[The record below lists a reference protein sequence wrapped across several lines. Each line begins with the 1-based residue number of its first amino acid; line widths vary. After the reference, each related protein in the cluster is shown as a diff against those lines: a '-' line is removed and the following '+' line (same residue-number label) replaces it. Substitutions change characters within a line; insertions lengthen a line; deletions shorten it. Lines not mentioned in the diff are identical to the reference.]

1 MVLCTGYT
9 LMGSVGFA
17 ADEGSVASPAIP
29 VVQADPDTEA
39 LLRAIE
45 QQIVSERMVLPA
57 NDNAMETWRRVLQR
71 QVETQTAA
79 GFVTALGNFEKRA
92 RRVAAKENA
101 AGRALVAAE
110 LVVFADQAGRLAG
123 TIPPIQSPAAGPK
136 ATAVEIREA
145 PAVKSTAATS
155 ASDVTHGSLPPQSAA
170 APASAG
176 DTVPH
181 NLPPAQSAGVAAS
194 PTGTVTGAAPVE
206 PLARQQGSFQVL
218 PRAGWNDAAVQAQPS
233 PVERA
238 TRDTS
243 PVSSW
248 PDPSAP
254 GHARVANAL
263 ATTSAVQS
271 LPPTAGQPTAQD
283 QAIAVFYAT
292 RGDEMLARKDI
303 SAARK
308 FYEYAANAGSARAA
322 AALAKTFDAAFN
334 AQFGIVGLKPDP
346 ALAAAWYRRAA
357 ELGDQRIDASTQY
370 R

>member
-17 ADEGSVASPAIP
+17 ADEGSVPSPGIA

-71 QVETQTAA
+71 QVEAQTAG
-79 GFVTALGNFEKRA
+79 GFVAALGDFEKRA
-92 RRVAAKENA
+92 RRLAAKENA
-101 AGRALVAAE
+101 AGRVLVAAE
-110 LVVFADQAGRLAG
+110 LVVFADQASRLAG
-123 TIPPIQSPAAGPK
+123 TIPPIDSPAAGPK
-136 ATAVEIREA
+136 ATAAEIRET
-145 PAVKSTAATS
+145 PAVKSTAAAS
-155 ASDVTHGSLPPQSAA
+155 ASDVTHGSLPSQSAA

-194 PTGTVTGAAPVE
+194 PTSTVAGAAPVE
-206 PLARQQGSFQVL
+206 PLAGQPRSLQVL
-218 PRAGWNDAAVQAQPS
+218 PRAGWNDAAAQAQPS

-254 GHARVANAL
+254 SHTRVANAV
-263 ATTSAVQS
+263 ATTSPVQS
-271 LPPTAGQPTAQD
+271 LPTAGQPTAQD
-283 QAIAVFYAT
+283 QAVVVFYAT

-322 AALAKTFDAAFN
+322 AALAKTFDAAFD
-334 AQFGIVGLKPDP
+334 AQLGMVGLKPDP
-346 ALAAAWYRRAA
+346 ASAAAWYRRAA
-357 ELGDQRIDASTQY
+357 ELGDQRIDASTH
-370 R
+370 